1 MTSER
6 LNPVKRLNL
15 ERIIFITFYPF
26 QSLSSLMGIS
36 GLVLR
41 LYILYALFFSL
52 LCLMQFLSS
61 CTQSQW
67 KTKCILGTINF
78 HLNDGTSYCTA
89 TLHAVM
95 PFNISKLITVAIL
108 KSDDSCAALFLTLLR
123 LSVCICML
131 NKVKTST
138 TKQ

>member
-26 QSLSSLMGIS
+26 QSLPSLVGIS

-41 LYILYALFFSL
+41 LYPVCFVFLAGVLAHRRQSL
-52 LCLMQFLSS
+52 SGERSACRLRTLR
-61 CTQSQW
+61 T
-67 KTKCILGTINF
+67 LGTINF

-89 TLHAVM
+89 TLTHADA
-95 PFNISKLITVAIL
+95 F
-108 KSDDSCAALFLTLLR
+108 
-123 LSVCICML
+123 
-131 NKVKTST
+131 
-138 TKQ
+138 

>member
-26 QSLSSLMGIS
+26 QSLPSLVGIS

-41 LYILYALFFSL
+41 LYPARFVFLAGVLAHRRQSL
-52 LCLMQFLSS
+52 SGE
-61 CTQSQW
+61 QSARRLR
-67 KTKCILGTINF
+67 TLGTINF

-89 TLHAVM
+89 ALTHADA
-95 PFNISKLITVAIL
+95 F
-108 KSDDSCAALFLTLLR
+108 
-123 LSVCICML
+123 
-131 NKVKTST
+131 
-138 TKQ
+138 